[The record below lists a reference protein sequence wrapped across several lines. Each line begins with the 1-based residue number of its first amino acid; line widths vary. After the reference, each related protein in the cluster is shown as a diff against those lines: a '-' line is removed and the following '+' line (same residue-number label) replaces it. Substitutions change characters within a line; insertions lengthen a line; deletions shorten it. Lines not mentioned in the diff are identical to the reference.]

1 VILEAE
7 CLAQLEADWLAVERS
22 RLAALPKAKVLEFPE
37 KLAEAERE
45 RQVRVAEQDWARTE
59 RRRMEMD
66 ALSGWSPLRLT
77 PQRYRELCDATWQAN
92 MDQKA
97 EEERRRSR
105 GFHKGVG
112 DPDL

>member
-1 VILEAE
+1 MAKTFAEAEAE
-7 CLAQLEADWLAVERS
+7 CLAQLEAD
-22 RLAALPKAKVLEFPE
+22 RLAALPRAEVVKFPE

-66 ALSGWSPLRLT
+66 ALGDWTPLRLT
-77 PQRYRELCDATWQAN
+77 PERYRKLCDDTWQAN
-92 MDQKA
+92 VDQRA